1 MAQVNRDT
9 RFNSF
14 AGIPRMVMESE
25 DYVNL
30 RSGSRS
36 LLFEFAYQYKG
47 KNNGNLSAT
56 FNQMKQRGF
65 RSPNTVAKALKA
77 LQAAKMIVKTRQG
90 GKNYPCLYAIT
101 WQPIDECR
109 GKNLELGPTVT
120 APRKFSLE
128 PNVTKVKTESL
139 GQKLYQLN
147 TETVSTGVNMAMQ

>member
-1 MAQVNRDT
+1 MANINRDT
-9 RFNSF
+9 RIKSF
-14 AGIPRMVMESE
+14 AGIPRIVMESD
-25 DYVNL
+25 DYLNL
-30 RSGSRS
+30 QSGGRS

-65 RSPNTVAKALKA
+65 RSPTTIAKALKE
-77 LQAAKMIVKTRQG
+77 LRAAKMIIKTRQG

-109 GKNLELGPTVT
+109 GKNLDLGPTVT

-128 PNVTKVKTESL
+128 
-139 GQKLYQLN
+139 QK
-147 TETVSTGVNMAMQ
+147 

>member
-1 MAQVNRDT
+1 MAAVNRDT
-9 RFNSF
+9 RLFSF
-14 AGIPRMVMESE
+14 AGIPRIVMESE
-25 DYVNL
+25 DYLNL
-30 RSGSRS
+30 RSGGRS

-47 KNNGNLSAT
+47 KNNSNLSAT

-77 LQAAKMIVKTRQG
+77 LQAAKMIIKTRQG

-109 GKNLELGPTVT
+109 GKNLELGPTTT

-128 PNVTKVKTESL
+128 PKLTKAKTEFL

-147 TETVSTGVNMAMQ
+147 TETVSTGINMPIQ